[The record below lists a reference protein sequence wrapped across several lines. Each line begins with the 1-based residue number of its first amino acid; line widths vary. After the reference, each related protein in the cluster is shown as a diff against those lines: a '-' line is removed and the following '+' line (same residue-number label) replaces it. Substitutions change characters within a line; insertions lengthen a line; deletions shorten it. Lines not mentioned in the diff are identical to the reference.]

1 MSFVDNLFNILHRGL
16 LPNFNSCATVKN
28 TFEEK
33 FIKMFS
39 FYLLFFTHFKFVK
52 IMYGNFEVVIK
63 EISP

>member
-1 MSFVDNLFNILHRGL
+1 MSFVDNLFNILHRSL

-33 FIKMFS
+33 LIKMFS
-39 FYLLFFTHFKFVK
+39 ILFFFTHFKFVK